1 MPVRK
6 MKFVLVN
13 NMAPRNP
20 SVRAECSRLLERSYL
35 HDLSTSRRYCGIECY
50 PQWMLGEW
58 IRRIGRSNEPSR
70 TRYRLAEAHR

>member
-20 SVRAECSRLLERSYL
+20 LSARSARDRWNGATCTVLTLLRDRVL
-35 HDLSTSRRYCGIECY
+35 
-50 PQWMLGEW
+50 PQMDAGEW
-58 IRRIGRSNEPSR
+58 IRRIGRSNEPTR